1 MDLRVGQAVIGSF
14 EGELTSDGRTARLK
28 LGSAMSTGELSGAV
42 TLGLADPFTLD
53 GKVNIRNIDLDPFLV
68 SALHLESSV
77 GTEVRMAETAVKGSL
92 KHPETLVVDTNFSHL
107 RVSSCANALAG
118 NAGPIRFRSSHD
130 SLEIESATFR
140 GTDTN
145 IQVEGNVQFSG
156 KRAVSLRLNGALDL
170 RLVSTLAP
178 GVSSGGSAQVNA
190 DFEGT
195 LDNPRITGR
204 IHIDNASARVAD
216 FPTGLS
222 AIKGDLI
229 FDATRLYFDN
239 LTAQAG
245 GGTLR
250 LTGS

>member
-1 MDLRVGQAVIGSF
+1 
-14 EGELTSDGRTARLK
+14 
-28 LGSAMSTGELSGAV
+28 
-42 TLGLADPFTLD
+42 
-53 GKVNIRNIDLDPFLV
+53 
-68 SALHLESSV
+68 
-77 GTEVRMAETAVKGSL
+77 
-92 KHPETLVVDTNFSHL
+92 
-107 RVSSCANALAG
+107 
-118 NAGPIRFRSSHD
+118 
-130 SLEIESATFR
+130 
-140 GTDTN
+140 
-145 IQVEGNVQFSG
+145 VEGNVQFSG

-222 AIKGDLI
+222 AITGDLI
-229 FDATRLYFDN
+229 FDATGFIFDN

-250 LTGS
+250 LTGSGQLHRASRALRHHRTQR